1 MLNIKFKHKVGL
13 VESEVS
19 RRYITS
25 TPTIFIPDH
34 FRIVADDVKQGSG
47 GIHHDNVAIKEAYT
61 NQTNV
66 AVELYKDFIAR
77 GVCPEQ
83 ARFVLPQG
91 AEVKWVWSG
100 NLYAFA
106 NFYIARSDSH
116 AQKEVQILAYKVDK
130 IIRPLFPK
138 AWSFLVD
145 F

>member
-1 MLNIKFKHKVGL
+1 M
-13 VESEVS
+13 
-19 RRYITS
+19 
-25 TPTIFIPDH
+25 
-34 FRIVADDVKQGSG
+34 
-47 GIHHDNVAIKEAYT
+47 
-61 NQTNV
+61 
-66 AVELYKDFIAR
+66 ELYKDFIAR